1 MSPSQGHSGFAVTFD
16 LSEPGYQSGDAILR
30 WSDNANPL
38 GYYPVPII
46 SINGGEGPTLLVL
59 GGVHGDEFEGP
70 SAIMRLAQSLRPDL
84 VAGQVILMPAAN
96 APAVL
101 ASSRV
106 SPLDGQN
113 LNRAFPGSS
122 QGGPTAMIADFIETQ
137 ILPICDAVVDLHSG
151 GKASFFQPCALATKA
166 ADASLFAKNMQLAQV
181 FGLPLIWQL
190 GQLNDKRSLNSAAER
205 VGIPMIAAELG
216 GGGGVDPVIADQT
229 EQGLY
234 NIMRF
239 LGMISGPKPNPNR
252 ARLVELAFS
261 TDTLYAP
268 ADGLFD
274 RAIAAG
280 QDIKIGDIAGTFHF
294 PMEPARASL
303 PLAFSA
309 SGMVLAHTCRGMVK
323 RGDLLALVVR
333 DVDPQT

>member
-1 MSPSQGHSGFAVTFD
+1 MSPSKGQNGIAVTFD
-16 LSEPGYQSGDAILR
+16 LSQPGLQSGDAILR
-30 WSDNANPL
+30 WSDNASPL
-38 GYYPVPII
+38 GYYPLPII
-46 SINGGEGPTLLVL
+46 SINGGKGPTLFVS
-59 GGVHGDEFEGP
+59 GGVHGDEFEGL
-70 SAIMRLAQSLRPDL
+70 SAIMRLAQSLKPEDL
-84 VAGQVILMPAAN
+84 AGQVILMPAAN
-96 APAVL
+96 APAVY

-113 LNRAFPGSS
+113 LNRAFPGDVL
-122 QGGPTAMIADFIETQ
+122 GGPTAMIANFIETQ

-151 GKASFFQPCALATKA
+151 GKASFFQPCALATKV

-181 FGLPLIWQL
+181 FGFPLIWQL

-216 GGGGVDPVIADQT
+216 GGGGVDPTIADQT

-234 NIMRF
+234 NILRY
-239 LGMISGPKPNPNR
+239 LGMITGPKPNPKDIR
-252 ARLVELAFS
+252 TVELAAS
-261 TDTLYAP
+261 ADTLYAP

-274 RAIAAG
+274 RVISAG
-280 QDIKIGDIAGTFHF
+280 QDIKRGDIAGTFHF

-303 PLAFSA
+303 QLEFLA
-309 SGMVLAHTCRGMVK
+309 SGMILAHTCRGMVK